1 MFLYRLYYGDAIWLQ
16 VITIKIFFKVIVSLL
31 CVVFSIHK
39 SKRFLRLIE
48 EFEGFDSYTLQVS
61 CPSDFKMQTFYLL
74 YAISIEMYYIV
85 IEVYYSVL
93 NVPIL
98 TMWTLVSLVTMLMII
113 QYVIFVRILRER
125 YKWANYTFARSKWCT
140 SNFNFF
146 TVTNQHD
153 FRF

>member
-1 MFLYRLYYGDAIWLQ
+1 MYCIDVIWLQ
-16 VITIKIFFKVIVSLL
+16 VLTIKIFFKVIVSLL
-31 CVVFSIHK
+31 CVIFSIHK
-39 SKRFLRLIE
+39 SKRFLKLIE
-48 EFEGFDSYTLQVS
+48 EFNGFDSYTLQVS

-74 YAISIEMYYIV
+74 YAITIEIYYFV

-125 YKWANYTFARSKWCT
+125 YKWANYTFACSKWYT
-140 SNFNFF
+140 SNFNFCI
-146 TVTNQHD
+146 VTN
-153 FRF
+153 